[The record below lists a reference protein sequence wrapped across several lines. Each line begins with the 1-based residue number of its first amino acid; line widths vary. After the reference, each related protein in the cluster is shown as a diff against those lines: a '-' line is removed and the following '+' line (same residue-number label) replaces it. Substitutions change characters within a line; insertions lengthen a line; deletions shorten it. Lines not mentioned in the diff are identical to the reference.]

1 VTYADRMTEEQPGR
15 GTVIYLRGDVDF
27 DSHLD
32 AERTIVDALETG
44 ADPVVVDLSQVPFLD
59 SSGVRALLQARNVA
73 LDRRARLTV
82 RDPQPIVA
90 QVLRLTNVAPLLG
103 LPPA

>member
-1 VTYADRMTEEQPGR
+1 MIYADQMTEEHTGR
-15 GTVIYLRGDVDF
+15 ETVVHLRGDVDL
-27 DSHLD
+27 DTHLD
-32 AERTIVDALETG
+32 VERTILAALETG
-44 ADPVVVDLSQVPFLD
+44 AEQVVVDLSEVPFLD

-73 LDRRARLTV
+73 MRQQTRLVV

-90 QVLRLTNVAPLLG
+90 QVLRLTQVAPLLG